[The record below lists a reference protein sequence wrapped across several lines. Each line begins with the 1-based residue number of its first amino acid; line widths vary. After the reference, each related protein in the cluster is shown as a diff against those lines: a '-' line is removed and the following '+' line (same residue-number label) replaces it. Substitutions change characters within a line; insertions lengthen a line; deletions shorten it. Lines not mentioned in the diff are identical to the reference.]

1 MKPPQKNMTVCLKPY
16 AHNQAS
22 SFGLGNQTTTTGS
35 VSTPPLYL
43 SFFQKRQVIIQC

>member
-1 MKPPQKNMTVCLKPY
+1 MIENLKSY

-35 VSTPPLYL
+35 VSTLPLISL
-43 SFFQKRQVIIQC
+43 HGKEVCIDKRINYF